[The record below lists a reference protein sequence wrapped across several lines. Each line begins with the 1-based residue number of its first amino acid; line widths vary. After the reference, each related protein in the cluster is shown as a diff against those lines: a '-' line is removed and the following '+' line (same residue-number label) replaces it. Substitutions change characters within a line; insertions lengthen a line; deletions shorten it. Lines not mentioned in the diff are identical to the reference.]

1 MYNII
6 WMQFFQSLGYL
17 DNQLLQFAFYV
28 LIKEVL
34 VMDQVCLGVIGGN
47 LHNSK

>member
-6 WMQFFQSLGYL
+6 RMQFFQSLGYL

-34 VMDQVCLGVIGGN
+34 VMDHVYLDVIGGN
-47 LHNSK
+47 LLNSE